1 MSGYSLH
8 IGLNRVDPGAYGGWD
23 GALAGCV
30 NDANSMAALAAA
42 QGFATS
48 VTLLDSAATSFAI
61 IGEIGQLATNAQP
74 GDLVLITYSGHGGQ
88 AWDVDGEE
96 DDNQDETWVAFDRQI
111 VDDELFQMWRQFA
124 AGVRV
129 VVCSDSCHSGTVVR
143 DAFTRDSR
151 AAIANVAESAYADAP
166 AAPTVVQGSPKAMP
180 REVQSED
187 NKRRRQLYSFVQR
200 LSGPQSRSDLRASV
214 VLLSGCQ
221 DSQLSYDGPV
231 NGQFTGSLLEVWAN
245 GAFTGGYTQFHR
257 QIMNIMPPDQV
268 PNLYPLNAG
277 ADFLEQRP
285 FTP

>member
-8 IGLNRVDPGAYGGWD
+8 IGLNRVDPAAYGGWD

-42 QGFATS
+42 QGFVTS
-48 VTLLDSAATSFAI
+48 TELLDSAATSFAI
-61 IGEIGQLATNAQP
+61 IGEIGQLAHKARP

-88 AWDVDGEE
+88 TWDVDGEE
-96 DDNQDETWVAFDRQI
+96 DDSQDETWVAFDRQI
-111 VDDELFQMWRQFA
+111 VDDELYQMWRQFA

-129 VVCSDSCHSGTVVR
+129 VVCSDSCHSGSVVR
-143 DAFTRDSR
+143 DVFTRDAR
-151 AAIANVAESAYADAP
+151 AAIIDVAERTAAEDP
-166 AAPTVVQGSPKAMP
+166 AGLTVVAGSAKAMP
-180 REVQSED
+180 REVQTED

-200 LSGPQSRSDLRASV
+200 LSGPQARADIRASV
-214 VLLSGCQ
+214 LLLAGCQ

-231 NGQFTGSLLEVWAN
+231 NGQFTGSLLEVWGS
-245 GAFTGGYTQFHR
+245 GAFTAGYSQFHR

-268 PNLYPLNAG
+268 PNLLTINAG
-277 ADFLEQRP
+277 ADLLDQRP